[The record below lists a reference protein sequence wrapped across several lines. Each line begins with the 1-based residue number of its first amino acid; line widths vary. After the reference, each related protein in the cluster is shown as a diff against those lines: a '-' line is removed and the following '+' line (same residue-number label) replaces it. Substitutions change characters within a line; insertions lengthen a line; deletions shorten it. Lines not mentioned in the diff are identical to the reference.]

1 MRLGTISDLFTATSP
16 CFRGRAWIVGS
27 AQVLNI
33 FQNSVI
39 EGMMWFYYAGHRD
52 LPLSYA
58 KGLESCTE

>member
-1 MRLGTISDLFTATSP
+1 M
-16 CFRGRAWIVGS
+16 GS